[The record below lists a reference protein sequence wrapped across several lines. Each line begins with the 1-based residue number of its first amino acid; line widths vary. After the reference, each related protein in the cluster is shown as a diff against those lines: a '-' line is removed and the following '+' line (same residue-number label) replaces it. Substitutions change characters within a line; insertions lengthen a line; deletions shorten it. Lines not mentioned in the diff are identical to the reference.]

1 MDASGTLAVTDLQTQ
16 EVLFSTSGVASACFN
31 SEVEDLICITNNDS
45 SISVINGI
53 NSAASRSQIIA
64 ESADP
69 AATLQSFSPE
79 VQEQHIFGMALG
91 FRGQKIFCLLRN
103 TVVGVDVPQGLNMQ
117 RALEHGDI
125 KTAYKIACLGATEAD
140 WKLLAM
146 RALRANSLSIA
157 KNSFARLKE
166 TKFLSLIDSI
176 ERKTTTVSSQSTA
189 SSAVV
194 ALGLKSSS
202 LVRDRSGTAAAAA
215 AAAAASS
222 AISTTALPPL
232 ESTWLAELM
241 AYEGHHQEAAK
252 IYARNGRLD
261 EAIRL
266 FTDLRRWEDAKMFA
280 RNAGQADVS
289 ALTLQQAK
297 WLQEINDWKG
307 ASEMYMAMGQFL
319 QAAKIIAV
327 SDLLFPL
334 SRIFLFSKALWLPL
348 CRVCRRVWNLV
359 GRMP

>member
-1 MDASGTLAVTDLQTQ
+1 MAVTDLQTQ
-16 EVLFSTSGVASACFN
+16 EVLFSTNGVASACFN
-31 SEVEDLICITNNDS
+31 SEVEDLVCVTNSDS

-53 NSAASRSQIIA
+53 NNAAKRSQLAAEAVDSAAA
-64 ESADP
+64 LLPFA
-69 AATLQSFSPE
+69 PE
-79 VQEQHIFGMALG
+79 VQEQHIFGLALG

-103 TVVGVDVPQGLNMQ
+103 NVVGVDVPQGLNMQ

-146 RALRANSLSIA
+146 RSLRANSLSIA
-157 KNSFARLKE
+157 KNAFARLKE

-176 ERKTTTVSSQSTA
+176 ERRTTA
-189 SSAVV
+189 APV
-194 ALGLKSSS
+194 AATLSMGTKPS
-202 LVRDRSGTAAAAA
+202 LVRDRGTA
-215 AAAAASS
+215 S
-222 AISTTALPPL
+222 AQVTAPSTNTPAPPL
-232 ESTWLAELM
+232 ESNWLAELM

-252 IYARNGRLD
+252 IYARSGRLD

-266 FTDLRRWEDAKMFA
+266 FTDLRKWEDAKMFA

-327 SDLLFPL
+327 GLHSIFFLLFF
-334 SRIFLFSKALWLPL
+334 SRSLGFK
-348 CRVCRRVWNLV
+348 
-359 GRMP
+359 

>member
-1 MDASGTLAVTDLQTQ
+1 MTDLQTQ
-16 EVLFSTSGVASACFN
+16 EVLFTTTGVASACFN
-31 SEVEDLICITNNDS
+31 SEVEDLICITNTDT

-64 ESADP
+64 ESSDP
-69 AATLQSFSPE
+69 AATLQSSTPE
-79 VQEQHIFGMALG
+79 IQEQHIFGMALG

-103 TVVGVDVPQGLNMQ
+103 SVVGVDVPQGLNMQ

-166 TKFLSLIDSI
+166 TKYLSLIDSI
-176 ERKTTTVSSQSTA
+176 ERRTTTITPQST
-189 SSAVV
+189 SSSTVA

-202 LVRDRSGTAAAAA
+202 LVRDRSGNAAAAA
-215 AAAAASS
+215 VAAAASV
-222 AISTTALPPL
+222 AALSTPTTVPPL

-327 SDLLFPL
+327 
-334 SRIFLFSKALWLPL
+334 RQ
-348 CRVCRRVWNLV
+348 RE
-359 GRMP
+359 GE